1 MRRMMAAVTAL
12 VLSLVLM
19 PTDGASAT
27 ASSGAGVDLPSHA
40 AVLTATRQA
49 ADYYRTTLAHTTV
62 TPTNGWS
69 WGTYADGLQTL
80 YRQVGDAQYL
90 ADGLSWGRSNGWQ
103 ILTTVSINPDT
114 IKAGKTYY
122 DLNVIDPTASLAAM
136 DSRMATDLTTL
147 PVSQYYWIDAL
158 FMGLPDWTRW
168 ATRTGNPAYL
178 DKMDALYA
186 WTRDLGATSS
196 VCNGQSTPQAGL
208 FDAAQGLWYR
218 DCTSVGTKDTNGQP
232 VFWARGNGWV
242 IAAMAEVLQSLP
254 AGDPHAT
261 KYADMLKAMATK
273 LVTLQGSD
281 GFWRS
286 SLLDPALYPQ
296 PETSGTAL
304 ITDALAYGIKAGLLD
319 AATYQPAVA
328 KAWQGLSTIAAQ
340 PSGFVTNCQ
349 PTAAAPGAPYTAL
362 APRTPPSGTSSG
374 TVNADSPPFCVGA
387 FLLAG
392 SQVAALIPS
401 ASTGRPVT
409 ATAQQAGNGVTR
421 VNDGDVT
428 TRWSAPGFPQS
439 AIIDLGASVPIGNSM
454 LVPYLDRPYR
464 YRIDTSTDR
473 VNWRLVVDQTGNTAR
488 GSRADE
494 FSTGAV
500 SGRFVRL
507 TVTAVYGAGTTWV
520 SIQEFAVYPPPATAG
535 PTVYATDSFG
545 RTVTGGLGAA
555 DVGGGWTSS
564 SSSSLFSVGG
574 GTGKIKM
581 TAPASG
587 PSAFLTSVS
596 ARDVNVRV
604 DVTFDKAATGSGS
617 YSSLAVRHV
626 TTNDYRVKVKRPP
639 TGAVTLYLT
648 RVVGGVET
656 TLASQVVTG
665 VVPTATDTLRIRV
678 QAAGT
683 GTTTL
688 NAKVWKAGA
697 SEPAAWQLTKTDATP
712 ALQNAGGIGVW
723 CYLSGSSTNAP
734 VTALVDNLSALW

>member
-1 MRRMMAAVTAL
+1 MKRMFAAATAL
-12 VLSLVLM
+12 LIALVLM
-19 PTDGASAT
+19 PAVGP
-27 ASSGAGVDLPSHA
+27 ASSVSAGTGDLPSHA

-49 ADYYRTTLAHTTV
+49 TDYYRATLAHTTV
-62 TPTNGWS
+62 RPTNGWS
-69 WGTYADGLQTL
+69 WATYADGLQTL

-90 ADGLSWGRSNGWQ
+90 ADGLSWGQSNGWQ
-103 ILTTVSINPDT
+103 ILTTGSINPDT
-114 IKAGKTYY
+114 MKAGKTYY
-122 DLNVIDPTASLAAM
+122 DLNAIDSTASLAAM
-136 DSRMATDLTTL
+136 DSRMAIDLTSL

-196 VCNGQSTPQAGL
+196 VCNGQSKPQAGL

-218 DCTSVGTKDTNGQP
+218 DCTYVGTKDANGQP

-254 AGDPHAT
+254 AGDAHAA
-261 KYADMLKAMATK
+261 KYAEMLKTMAAK

-286 SLLDPALYPQ
+286 SLLDAALYPQ

-304 ITDALAYGIKAGLLD
+304 ITGALAYGITAGLLD

-328 KAWQGLSTIAAQ
+328 KAWQGLSTIALQ
-340 PSGFVTNCQ
+340 PSGFLTNCQ

-362 APRTPPSGTSSG
+362 APRTPSSGTSSG

-387 FLLAG
+387 YLLAG

-409 ATAQQAGNGVTR
+409 ATAQQAGNGVNR

-428 TRWSAPGFPQS
+428 TRWSAPAFPQS
-439 AIIDLGASVPIGNSM
+439 ATIDLGATVPIGNSM

-464 YRIDTSTDR
+464 YRIETSTDS

-488 GSRADE
+488 GTRLDE
-494 FSTGAV
+494 FS
-500 SGRFVRL
+500 SGTVDARFVRL

-520 SIQEFAVYPPPATAG
+520 SIQEFAVYPPPATTG
-535 PTVYATDSFG
+535 PTVYTSDAFG
-545 RTVTGGLGAA
+545 RTLTRGLGVA
-555 DVGGGWTSS
+555 DVGGAWTPAA
-564 SSSSLFSVGG
+564 SSLFSVGG
-574 GTGKIKM
+574 GVGKIKM
-581 TAPASG
+581 TTAGAG
-587 PSAFLTSVS
+587 PTAFLAAVS
-596 ARDVNVRV
+596 ARDVDARV
-604 DVTFDKAATGSGS
+604 DVTFDKVATGGGT
-617 YSSLAVRHV
+617 YFSLAVRQA

-648 RVVGGVET
+648 KMVGGIET
-656 TLASQVVTG
+656 TMGSPVVTG
-665 VVPTATDTLRIRV
+665 LVPAATETLRIRIR
-678 QAAGT
+678 ASGT
-683 GTTTL
+683 VPTTL

-697 SEPAAWQLTKTDATP
+697 AEPAAWQLTTTDATP
-712 ALQNAGGIGVW
+712 VLQSAGGVAVMV
-723 CYLSGSSTNAP
+723 YLSGSATNAP
-734 VTALVDNLSALW
+734 VTASVDNLSALW

>member
-1 MRRMMAAVTAL
+1 MAAVSAL

-19 PTDGASAT
+19 PTSVAPVSASVGAA
-27 ASSGAGVDLPSHA
+27 VELPSHA
-40 AVLTATRQA
+40 AGLTATKQA
-49 ADYYRTTLAHTTV
+49 ADYYRTTLARTTV

-80 YRQVGDAQYL
+80 YRQVGDARYL
-90 ADGLSWGRSNGWQ
+90 ADGLSWGQSNGWQ
-103 ILTTVSINPDT
+103 ILTTGDINPDT
-114 IKAGKTYY
+114 VKAGKTYY
-122 DLNVIDPTASLAAM
+122 DLSVIDPAASLAAM
-136 DSRMATDLTTL
+136 DSRMATDLATL

-168 ATRTGNPAYL
+168 STRTGNPAYL
-178 DKMDALYA
+178 DKMDALYV
-186 WTRDLGATSS
+186 WTRDLGSTSS

-208 FDAAQGLWYR
+208 FVAAQGLWYR
-218 DCTSVGTKDTNGQP
+218 DCTYVGTTDANGQP

-261 KYADMLKAMATK
+261 KYADMLKTMAAK

-304 ITDALAYGIKAGLLD
+304 ITSALAYGIKAGLLD

-328 KAWQGLSTIAAQ
+328 KAWQGLSTIALQ
-340 PSGFVTNCQ
+340 PSGFITDCQ
-349 PTAAAPGAPYTAL
+349 PTAPAPGAPYAAL
-362 APRTPPSGTSSG
+362 APRTPASGNSSG

-401 ASTGRPVT
+401 VSTGRAVS
-409 ATAQQAGNGVTR
+409 ATAQQAGNEATR
-421 VNDGDVT
+421 VDDGDVT
-428 TRWSAPGFPQS
+428 TRWSASGFPQS
-439 AIIDLGASVPIGNSM
+439 ATIDLGTTVPIGNCL
-454 LVPYLDRPYR
+454 LVPYLDRPYQ
-464 YRIDTSTDR
+464 YRIDTSTDGA
-473 VNWRLVVDQTGNTAR
+473 NWQLLVDQTANTAR
-488 GSRADE
+488 GSRLDE

-500 SGRFVRL
+500 NARYARI

-545 RTVTGGLGAA
+545 RTVAGGLGTA

-564 SSSSLFSVGG
+564 SGSLFSVGG
-574 GTGKIKM
+574 GTGKIRM
-581 TAPASG
+581 PAAGAG
-587 PSAFLTSVS
+587 PSAFLASVS
-596 ARDVNVRV
+596 VRDVNARV
-604 DVTFDKAATGSGS
+604 DVTFDRVANGSGS
-617 YSSLAVRHV
+617 YFSLAVRHV
-626 TTNDYRVKVKRPP
+626 TGNDYRVKVKRPP

-648 RVVGGVET
+648 KVVGGTET
-656 TLASQVVTG
+656 TLASTVVTG
-665 VVPTATDTLRIRV
+665 VVPAAADTLRIRV
-678 QAAGT
+678 QASGT

-688 NAKVWKAGA
+688 TAKVWKANA
-697 SEPAAWQLTKTDATP
+697 TEPAAWQLTKPDATP
-712 ALQNAGGIGVW
+712 QLQGAGGIGI
-723 CYLSGSSTNAP
+723 CSYLSGSSTNAP
-734 VTALVDNLSALW
+734 VTAAVDSLSALW

>member
-1 MRRMMAAVTAL
+1 MKRMIAAAIAL
-12 VLSLVLM
+12 LIALVLM
-19 PTDGASAT
+19 PTVGP
-27 ASSGAGVDLPSHA
+27 ASSVSARTGDLPSHA

-49 ADYYRTTLAHTTV
+49 TDYYRTTLANTTV
-62 TPTNGWS
+62 RPTNGWS
-69 WGTYADGLQTL
+69 WATYADGLQTL

-90 ADGLSWGRSNGWQ
+90 ADGLSWGQSNGWQ
-103 ILTTVSINPDT
+103 ILTSGSINPDT
-114 IKAGKTYY
+114 MKAGKTYY
-122 DLNVIDPTASLAAM
+122 DLNAIDSTASLAAM
-136 DSRMATDLTTL
+136 DSRMAIDLTSL

-168 ATRTGNPAYL
+168 AARTGDPAYL
-178 DKMDALYA
+178 DKMDALYG
-186 WTRDLGATSS
+186 WTHDLGATSS
-196 VCNGQSTPQAGL
+196 VCNGQSKSQAGL
-208 FDAAQGLWYR
+208 FDAAHGLWYR
-218 DCTSVGTKDTNGQP
+218 DCTYVGTTDPNGQP

-254 AGDPHAT
+254 VGDRHAT
-261 KYADMLKAMATK
+261 KYADMLRTMAAK

-286 SLLDPALYPQ
+286 SLLDAALYPQ
-296 PETSGTAL
+296 PETSGTGL
-304 ITDALAYGIKAGLLD
+304 ITYALAYGIKAGLLD

-328 KAWQGLSTIAAQ
+328 KAWQGLSTIALQ

-387 FLLAG
+387 YLLAG

-401 ASTGRPVT
+401 TSTGRPVT

-428 TRWSAPGFPQS
+428 TRWSAPAFPQS
-439 AIIDLGASVPIGNSM
+439 ATIDLGGAVPIGNSM

-464 YRIDTSTDR
+464 YRIETSTDS

-488 GSRADE
+488 GSRLDE

-500 SGRFVRL
+500 NARYVRL
-507 TVTAVYGAGTTWV
+507 TVTAVDGAGTTWV
-520 SIQEFAVYPPPATAG
+520 SIQEFAVYPPSATAG

-545 RTVTGGLGAA
+545 RTVAGGLGVA
-555 DVGGGWTSS
+555 DLGGGWMSS

-581 TAPASG
+581 TAAGAG

-596 ARDVNVRV
+596 AREVDARV
-604 DVTFDKAATGSGS
+604 DVTFDKVATGAGS
-617 YSSLAVRHV
+617 YFSLAVRHA
-626 TTNDYRVKVKRPP
+626 TDNDYRVKVKRPP

-648 RVVGGVET
+648 KVVDGIET
-656 TLASQVVTG
+656 TLGSPVVSG
-665 VVPTATDTLRIRV
+665 VVPTAADTLRVRL
-678 QAAGT
+678 QASGT

-697 SEPAAWQLTKTDATP
+697 TEPAAWQLARTDTTP
-712 ALQNAGGIGVW
+712 ALQRAGGIGVW
-723 CYLSGSSTNAP
+723 CYLSGSATNAP